1 MIRFVCVLFIFTV
14 ILVRWTRG
22 PTEET
27 LTPSVSSRIATHSDD
42 PTYAILAEQ
51 HNRSIDVN
59 REFQRL
65 NDVQQYPN
73 MTALARTRWAEL
85 DDAILRVH
93 GMALVAQQRDRA
105 LTAMRK
111 ERDQM
116 LRVIVAASD
125 LRSAKLKRGSNQA
138 AHGSP

>member
-1 MIRFVCVLFIFTV
+1 MIRWACVLLVFTGTFV
-14 ILVRWTRG
+14 VCTSG

-73 MTALARTRWAEL
+73 MIALARTRWAEL
-85 DDAILRVH
+85 DDAILKVH
-93 GMALVAQQRDRA
+93 GMALVAQQRDRV
-105 LTAMRK
+105 LTTMR
-111 ERDQM
+111 EEQDQM
-116 LRVIVAASD
+116 LRVIVAANES
-125 LRSAKLKRGSNQA
+125 R
-138 AHGSP
+138 

>member
-27 LTPSVSSRIATHSDD
+27 LTPCVSSRIATHSDD

-73 MTALARTRWAEL
+73 MIALAPTRWAEL

-111 ERDQM
+111 EQDQM
-116 LRVIVAASD
+116 LRVIVAANDS
-125 LRSAKLKRGSNQA
+125 R
-138 AHGSP
+138 